1 MKALKLID
9 VSEHNQKID
18 WAQARIHIDG
28 VIIRCGYGMNMKS
41 QDDLWWKYNA
51 DECTRLGIPF
61 GVYLYSYANTDEKSR
76 SEAAHVLRLIKGYKL
91 SYPVYLDLEEQVSP
105 DTRAHA
111 VRGARIFADIVES
124 AVYWVGIYA
133 NENWYKTVIGS
144 ALDRYTKWVAKYS
157 SKAPDVPNVD
167 IWQYTSSGRVPGLF
181 GNGGNVD
188 VNHCYHDFSAGS
200 DGGDNKVDTTIPTIT
215 VDGGIYMFKPENVKM
230 GSQGTSVLLLQ
241 EILKAREIYKGELDR
256 NSGSQTVAA
265 INAYQSLRR
274 SQGVEVGTSGCNDGC
289 CGPAMWRDLIAL

>member
-124 AVYWVGIYA
+124 AGYWVGIYA

-188 VNHCYHDFSAGS
+188 VNHCYRDFSAGS